1 MGSGDCDPAWVQ
13 TGVTDLKHL
22 GQKVKKHAISQKH
35 LFYSVEF
42 GILGNTDLRNQ
53 LNGVHRLEIQKHNEK
68 VKQNR
73 YILRKLIDAIK
84 FCGAFKLALR
94 GHDEGVESNN
104 PGIFRGLIN
113 LIAEVDD
120 ILKLH
125 IDQSKNTVFTGTDMD
140 IDSNKK
146 VLGTIRIDPSV
157 PSLSIWSRA
166 ATDIDLTL
174 KEIRVYKVNANIS
187 TPGGAKSFN
196 NFNWISMSIS
206 V

>member
-1 MGSGDCDPAWVQ
+1 VGYIA
-13 TGVTDLKHL
+13 LKF
-22 GQKVKKHAISQKH
+22 K
-35 LFYSVEF
+35 
-42 GILGNTDLRNQ
+42 
-53 LNGVHRLEIQKHNEK
+53 KHNEK

-125 IDQSKNTVFTGTDMD
+125 IDESKNTVFTGTDMD
-140 IDSNKK
+140 IDSNNK
-146 VLGTIRIDPSV
+146 GYNR
-157 PSLSIWSRA
+157 
-166 ATDIDLTL
+166 
-174 KEIRVYKVNANIS
+174 N
-187 TPGGAKSFN
+187 
-196 NFNWISMSIS
+196 
-206 V
+206 